1 LFING
6 KKVDEVKMP
15 EMHVST
21 FSLSETFDVGID
33 AGTAVT
39 TEYPVATHF
48 PYTGKLD
55 KVTVRLTD

>member
-1 LFING
+1 
-6 KKVDEVKMP
+6 MP
-15 EMHVST
+15 EMHIST

-39 TEYPVATHF
+39 TDYPVDTHF

-55 KVTVRLTD
+55 KVVIRLTD